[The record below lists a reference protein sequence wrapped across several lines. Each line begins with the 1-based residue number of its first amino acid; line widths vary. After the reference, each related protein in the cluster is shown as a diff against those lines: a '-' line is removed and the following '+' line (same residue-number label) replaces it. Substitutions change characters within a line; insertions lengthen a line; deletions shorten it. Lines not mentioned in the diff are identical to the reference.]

1 MRLLVSISVALVATL
16 CALAAS
22 ASASALQARR
32 DFPVVVYRQAYAGR
46 EAPAELV
53 EPFGGVHVRG
63 AESAEWVLTRG
74 LDFYVEHSAGRDDLH
89 LDRDRGDALARWQGF
104 FDTRDPRFLVREPC
118 LTDPTTRE
126 RLFTTLAAT
135 LAARGGAFGLGYSL
149 GDEISLTAA
158 GAPEDLCLSP
168 TCRAAWRVWLER
180 RGRLARAAEISA
192 DDLEAV
198 STDAA
203 LAALSNDAPDARRLL
218 EFWLLRREFHH
229 DVVLDL
235 LRELAQRV
243 RATRAGAPVGLMG
256 LAGET
261 AFGNVAVERTLEFLD
276 FVECY
281 RTADATELAFTLRG
295 PTQRVYATL
304 FPSVRAPAAW
314 AWATSEQFLRG
325 GDGAI
330 VWCDRELE
338 RSVELYA
345 SLRGATELVRRL
357 RGELDGFRPTP
368 RGLAVLR
375 SSRNLAWC
383 WLRDAEDDG
392 ASWPKRMSSW
402 QADHGRV
409 ELATRAWLEL
419 AEDVGLLPGVV
430 PLERVGP
437 EIVARFPY
445 LVAGSLECVDDA
457 ELAALSSYLAAGGRL
472 IVDEE
477 FAAFDERAN
486 PRSRETRTAW
496 IAERKG
502 RVLAAPSGV
511 AGYVALRDEGLR
523 AALIGLLAV
532 AGVERAPLVPRAL
545 GRDVTWL
552 VATESR
558 ADGSRV
564 CVALPKFRGVGR
576 DAGVGARAPAPELFE
591 LEVEAAARDGGALE
605 WLHPLATPAG
615 KRVLSAGDPLVVRL
629 PPRRQ

>member
-1 MRLLVSISVALVATL
+1 MRLLAPISVFIVAT
-16 CALAAS
+16 AFAPAAPTP
-22 ASASALQARR
+22 AFALQARR

-46 EAPAELV
+46 EAPAELL

-63 AESAEWVLTRG
+63 AEAAEWVLARG

-89 LDRDRGDALARWQGF
+89 LDRDRGDARARWQGF
-104 FDTRDPRFLVREPC
+104 FDTRDPRFLLREPC
-118 LTDPTTRE
+118 LTDSTTRE
-126 RLFTTLAAT
+126 RLFATLAAT
-135 LAARGGAFGLGYSL
+135 LDARGGAYGLGYSL
-149 GDEISLTAA
+149 GDEVSLTAA
-158 GAPEDLCLSP
+158 GAPEDVCLSP
-168 TCRAAWRVWLER
+168 SCRAAWRSWLER
-180 RGRLARAAEISA
+180 RGLLARAAEASA

-203 LAALSNDAPDARRLL
+203 LAALSSDAPEARRLL

-229 DVVLDL
+229 GVVLDL

-256 LAGET
+256 FAGET
-261 AFGNVAVERTLEFLD
+261 AFGNVAVERSLEFLD

-281 RTADATELAFTLRG
+281 RTADATELAFTLRD
-295 PTQRVYATL
+295 PAQRVYATL
-304 FPSVRAPAAW
+304 FPSVRAPTAW

-338 RSVELYA
+338 RSTELHA
-345 SLRGATELVRRL
+345 TLSGATELVRRL
-357 RGELDGFRPTP
+357 RRELEGFRPTP

-392 ASWPKRMSSW
+392 ASWPKRMASW

-419 AEDVGLLPGVV
+419 AEDVGLLPGVL
-430 PLERVGP
+430 PLDRAGP
-437 EIVARFPY
+437 ELVARFPY
-445 LVAGSLECVDDA
+445 LVAAALECVEDS
-457 ELAALSSYLAAGGRL
+457 ELAALASYLQAGGRL
-472 IVDEE
+472 IVDDG
-477 FAAFDERAN
+477 FAAFDARAE
-486 PRSRETRTAW
+486 PRSRESRSAW
-496 IAERKG
+496 IADRKG

-523 AALIGLLAV
+523 AALVGLLAV
-532 AGVERAPLVPRAL
+532 AGVERAPLVPRAVR
-545 GRDVTWL
+545 RDVPWL
-552 VATESR
+552 VASESR

-591 LEVEAAARDGGALE
+591 LEVEAAARDGGSLE
-605 WLHPLATPAG
+605 WLHPPATPAG
-615 KRVLSAGDPLVVRL
+615 KRMLRAGDPLVVRL